1 MSDSEISKKQLVIEP
16 ALALL
21 EFSSI
26 AAGVFAGDAMVK
38 RAQLDVIHAGTVQ
51 PGRYLILIGG
61 NVAEVEEALKAGQEN
76 ALDSLNDHVFL
87 PGVHPDVVHALG
99 GGRVTKISDALGI
112 VETQSVPAAILA
124 ADKGVKGAN
133 VSLIEIRLADGL
145 NGKGLVFFTGLVS
158 DVEAAIELSAGCLK
172 SDQLVKKVVISQLH
186 TDMST
191 LVQSNTRF
199 GVQLGW
205 DFRE

>member
-1 MSDSEISKKQLVIEP
+1 MSDPAILKKQIVIEP

-38 RAQLDVIHAGTVQ
+38 RAPLDVIRAGTVQ

-61 NVAEVEEALKAGQEN
+61 SVAEVEEALKAGQEN
-76 ALDSLNDHVFL
+76 ALDSLIDHIFL
-87 PGVHPDVVHALG
+87 PGVHPDVVRA
-99 GGRVTKISDALGI
+99 ISGEKATEINDALGI
-112 VETQSVPAAILA
+112 VETQTVSAAILV
-124 ADKGVKGAN
+124 ADKGVKGAQ
-133 VSLIEIRLADGL
+133 VSLMEIRLADGL
-145 NGKGLVFFTGLVS
+145 NGKGLVFFSGLVS
-158 DVEAAIELSAGCLK
+158 DVEAAIELSTGSLLNG
-172 SDQLVKKVVISQLH
+172 QLVKQVIIPKLH
-186 TDMST
+186 SEMAS
-191 LVQSNTRF
+191 LVQTTTRF